1 MTAARLTRIHAHGAA
16 LLALSLSL
24 SFSCGSDD
32 GAMVADT
39 EGSGSSSDPGTSGD
53 STPMGDSTTGSA
65 DDDDPTD
72 PMTTSPTSSAEA
84 VCGDGVV
91 EGIEQCDDGNDV
103 PADGC
108 EIDCTTTYDTSVWQ
122 VTHAGEAG
130 LPEAAHGVAI
140 DGAGNPV
147 VVGWV
152 LDAPNDPNVWVRKY
166 DPDGA
171 ELWTTTLDPSMGGGD
186 RAWAVALDADDNV
199 LVTGDSETVPD
210 FTDVWVGKLD
220 PGGAL
225 LWSDTVDGP
234 AMNTDGGLGIAVDAA
249 GTVAVTGYVRVA
261 GNDNDIYV
269 GTWSSDGTPGWSE
282 VIAGPDALD
291 DRGTGAAFDSAG
303 DLVLSGFVSFAGF
316 NRDVWARKYDPAGT
330 EVWTFQWDSEESGDD
345 AGFAVAIAPD
355 DTIGITGMTPIIATN
370 QDVWLGKLDPEG
382 ALVWWKRFGAP
393 STLHDNGLGLTSN
406 ADGDFVI
413 AGFKT
418 LSNVDADI
426 WLRKY
431 DAGGNVV
438 WTQAIGGAGMR
449 IDQAHA
455 IAADDAGELY
465 VAGEIRATE
474 SGDADVWVARFG
486 P

>member
-1 MTAARLTRIHAHGAA
+1 
-16 LLALSLSL
+16 
-24 SFSCGSDD
+24 
-32 GAMVADT
+32 
-39 EGSGSSSDPGTSGD
+39 
-53 STPMGDSTTGSA
+53 
-65 DDDDPTD
+65 
-72 PMTTSPTSSAEA
+72 
-84 VCGDGVV
+84 
-91 EGIEQCDDGNDV
+91 
-103 PADGC
+103 
-108 EIDCTTTYDTSVWQ
+108 
-122 VTHAGEAG
+122 
-130 LPEAAHGVAI
+130 
-140 DGAGNPV
+140 
-147 VVGWV
+147 
-152 LDAPNDPNVWVRKY
+152 
-166 DPDGA
+166 
-171 ELWTTTLDPSMGGGD
+171 
-186 RAWAVALDADDNV
+186 
-199 LVTGDSETVPD
+199 
-210 FTDVWVGKLD
+210 
-220 PGGAL
+220 
-225 LWSDTVDGP
+225 
-234 AMNTDGGLGIAVDAA
+234 
-249 GTVAVTGYVRVA
+249 VA

-316 NRDVWARKYDPAGT
+316 NRDVWARKYDPTGT
-330 EVWTFQWDSEESGDD
+330 ELWTFQWDSEESGDD

-370 QDVWLGKLDPEG
+370 EDVWLGKLDPEG

-474 SGDADVWVARFG
+474 SGDADIWVARFG

>member
-1 MTAARLTRIHAHGAA
+1 MAAMTAPRLASPRLLATTTIAM
-16 LLALSLSL
+16 LLALA
-24 SFSCGSDD
+24 CGGDD
-32 GAMVADT
+32 GPMAVAT
-39 EGSGSSSDPGTSGD
+39 EAPGSSGDPATGEDTGPPADGTTQG
-53 STPMGDSTTGSA
+53 A
-65 DDDDPTD
+65 DDDGPT
-72 PMTTSPTSSAEA
+72 PMTTGATTEPDAE
-84 VCGDGVV
+84 CGNAIV

-108 EIDCTTTYDTSVWQ
+108 EIDCTITYDTSIWQ
-122 VTHAGEAG
+122 VTHAGEAA

-140 DGAGNPV
+140 DGSGNPV

-152 LDAPNDPNVWVRKY
+152 LDAPGDPNIWVRKY
-166 DPDGA
+166 DPEGA
-171 ELWTTTLDPSMGGGD
+171 ELWTTTLDPSMGGSD
-186 RAWAVALDADDNV
+186 RAWAVAIDGSDNV
-199 LVTGDSETVPD
+199 LVTGDSDTVPD
-210 FTDVWVGKLD
+210 VSDLWLGKLD
-220 PGGAL
+220 PEGTL

-234 AMNTDGGLGIAVDAA
+234 AMDTDGGLGIAVDAA
-249 GTVAVTGYVRVA
+249 GTVAVTGYLRVG
-261 GNDNDIYV
+261 GNDNDIFV
-269 GTWSSDGTPGWSE
+269 GTWSPDGTPGWTD
-282 VIAGPDALD
+282 VVAGPDALD

-303 DLVLSGFVSFAGF
+303 ELVLSGFVSYAGF
-316 NRDVWARKYDPAGT
+316 NRDVWARKYDASGA
-330 EVWTFQWDSEESGDD
+330 EVWTFQWDSAESGDD

-355 DTIGITGMTPIIATN
+355 DTIGITGMTPIIASN

-382 ALVWWKRFGAP
+382 ALVWFKRFGAP

-438 WTQAIGGAGMR
+438 WTQAIGGTGMR
-449 IDQAHA
+449 VDQAHA
-455 IAADDAGELY
+455 IAADDAGDLY
-465 VAGEIRATE
+465 VAGEIRPTE
-474 SGDADVWVARFG
+474 SGDADIWVAKLG